1 MRASARA
8 LGGAA
13 VVEAEAEVEVCL
25 CRQPYTLH
33 YVRCT
38 CAACLPA
45 CLLPD

>member
-13 VVEAEAEVEVCL
+13 VVEAEAEACL
-25 CRQPYTLH
+25 CLQPYTLH